1 VLRGRGGRAVD
12 ERERNRAGEPRKNGS
27 TLALLADRIIS
38 NHGGTQETSD
48 ADGDG
53 DGDGR
58 SRERRLLAA
67 AEGFSARH
75 LLAGSG
81 SGQECPLSRT
91 SSHPIIHVA
100 TGGRSESMLLI
111 HADSEGQGVPG
122 PYRDKR

>member
-1 VLRGRGGRAVD
+1 VD
-12 ERERNRAGEPRKNGS
+12 ERERNRAGEPTKNGS

-38 NHGGTQETSD
+38 NHGATQETSD

-53 DGDGR
+53 DGDGDGR
-58 SRERRLLAA
+58 SRVRRLLAA

-100 TGGRSESMLLI
+100 TGGRSESMLLM
-111 HADSEGQGVPG
+111 HADSDGHGVPG

>member
-1 VLRGRGGRAVD
+1 VD
-12 ERERNRAGEPRKNGS
+12 ERERNRAGEPTKNGS
-27 TLALLADRIIS
+27 TLALLADRTIS
-38 NHGGTQETSD
+38 NHGATQETSD

-53 DGDGR
+53 DGDGDGR
-58 SRERRLLAA
+58 SRVRRLLAA

-100 TGGRSESMLLI
+100 TGGRSESMLLM
-111 HADSEGQGVPG
+111 HADSDGHGVPG

>member
-1 VLRGRGGRAVD
+1 MLRGRGGRAVD
-12 ERERNRAGEPRKNGS
+12 ERERNRAGEPTKNGS
-27 TLALLADRIIS
+27 TLALLADRTIS
-38 NHGGTQETSD
+38 NHGATQETSD
-48 ADGDG
+48 A